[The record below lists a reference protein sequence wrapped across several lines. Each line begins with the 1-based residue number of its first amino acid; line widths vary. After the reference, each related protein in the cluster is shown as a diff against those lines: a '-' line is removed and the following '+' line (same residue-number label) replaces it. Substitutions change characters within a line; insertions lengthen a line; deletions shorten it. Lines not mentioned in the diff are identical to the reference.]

1 MNMGTFKDVSQKLL
15 ERENEEEGATEN
27 TKLEGFQE
35 SCMRRHK
42 GYFDEIAEALEL
54 TTDKLDRLKE
64 NGKWTFTEEGTEKL
78 ADALFSYEKETRGR
92 EKPEATK
99 RLVKQIIK
107 YGQYNAFA
115 EVSVTEQLR
124 EYFAANEIIVICRDC
139 FYKLFVD
146 VGISEEEAKEIMHA
160 ADKKFSYSKRKTYQE
175 SFKWIG
181 KFLKHLE
188 KVNLDRHNDL
198 SLSEKE
204 NTIWLDEINQK
215 IEKDIDEAWM
225 LRNRMIHIKKRERYK
240 AIKESWINGGF
251 IGILNNYNNENIEK
265 AVLKECEENQDFM
278 KDIKEYKKITK
289 KDLDLETMVKLVG
302 VNLVQVEEDD
312 ALLIIKECVGV
323 PVDGNV
329 LRHKGD
335 DEKLEKILKNLY
347 VDIKQRI
354 INRGFDCLM
363 TKDVPEKI
371 KGEKL
376 LEEAKKK
383 IEIEM

>member
-1 MNMGTFKDVSQKLL
+1 MCNFSNLL
-15 ERENEEEGATEN
+15 IYR
-27 TKLEGFQE
+27 
-35 SCMRRHK
+35 
-42 GYFDEIAEALEL
+42 
-54 TTDKLDRLKE
+54 
-64 NGKWTFTEEGTEKL
+64 
-78 ADALFSYEKETRGR
+78 
-92 EKPEATK
+92 
-99 RLVKQIIK
+99 
-107 YGQYNAFA
+107 
-115 EVSVTEQLR
+115 
-124 EYFAANEIIVICRDC
+124 
-139 FYKLFVD
+139 
-146 VGISEEEAKEIMHA
+146 
-160 ADKKFSYSKRKTYQE
+160 
-175 SFKWIG
+175 
-181 KFLKHLE
+181 
-188 KVNLDRHNDL
+188 
-198 SLSEKE
+198 
-204 NTIWLDEINQK
+204 
-215 IEKDIDEAWM
+215 
-225 LRNRMIHIKKRERYK
+225 
-240 AIKESWINGGF
+240 
-251 IGILNNYNNENIEK
+251 ILNNYNNENIEK

-363 TKDVPEKI
+363 TEDVPEKI

>member
-1 MNMGTFKDVSQKLL
+1 MNTFKDVSQRLL
-15 ERENEEEGATEN
+15 EKEEGATEN

-42 GYFDEIAEALEL
+42 VYFDEIAEALEL

-124 EYFAANEIIVICRDC
+124 EYFAANELIVICRDC
-139 FYKLFVD
+139 FYRLFVD
-146 VGISEEEAKEIMHA
+146 VGISEEEAKEIMCA
-160 ADKKFSYSKRKTYQE
+160 ADKKFSYLKRKTYQK

-181 KFLKHLE
+181 KFLKYLE
-188 KVNLDRHNDL
+188 EVNLDRHNDL

-225 LRNRMIHIKKRERYK
+225 LRNRMIYIKKRERYK

-265 AVLKECEENQDFM
+265 AVLKECEEDQDFM

-302 VNLVQVEEDD
+302 VSLDQVEEDD

-347 VDIKQRI
+347 ADIKQRI

-363 TKDVPEKI
+363 TEDVPEKI

>member
-1 MNMGTFKDVSQKLL
+1 MNTFKDVSHKLL
-15 ERENEEEGATEN
+15 EKEMKEEGAAEN
-27 TKLEGFQE
+27 TILKENEE

-64 NGKWTFTEEGTEKL
+64 NGKWTFTEEGTEEL
-78 ADALFSYEKETRGR
+78 ANVLFFYEKEIRGK

-107 YGQYNAFA
+107 DGQYNAFA

-124 EYFAANEIIVICRDC
+124 EYFAANELIVICMDC
-139 FYKLFVD
+139 FYRLFAD

-160 ADKKFSYSKRKTYQE
+160 ADKKFSHQKRKTYQE

-181 KFLKHLE
+181 KFLKYLE
-188 KVNLDRHNDL
+188 EVNIDRHNDL

-204 NTIWLDEINQK
+204 NTIWLGEINQK

-225 LRNRMIHIKKRERYK
+225 LRNRMIYIKKRERYK
-240 AIKESWINGGF
+240 AIKESWINGRF

-265 AVLKECEENQDFM
+265 AVLKECEEDQDFM

-302 VNLVQVEEDD
+302 VNLVQVEEDT
-312 ALLIIKECVGV
+312 LLIIKECVGV

-329 LRHKGD
+329 LLRKGD

-347 VDIKQRI
+347 ADIKQRL
-354 INRGFDCLM
+354 INREFDCLM
-363 TKDVPEKI
+363 TEDVPEKI